1 LAKCRNRRQNL
12 RHGFQTSERGNGKSP
27 DPGQGNAAL
36 SVVSSA
42 VLSRR
47 LDMPTETLIVIAV
60 VLAYFAVFMGAL
72 AYATLVES
80 RPHR

>member
-1 LAKCRNRRQNL
+1 
-12 RHGFQTSERGNGKSP
+12 
-27 DPGQGNAAL
+27 
-36 SVVSSA
+36 
-42 VLSRR
+42 
-47 LDMPTETLIVIAV
+47 MPTETLIVIAV